1 MKKSVISALI
11 LASCSQFIGA
21 VDIVV
26 MPQGGS
32 GGQDEVPSLGYN
44 LATQEFTIDFGE
56 VDEISSGRVVI
67 HDDSDGYQVK
77 NFLVTPACHEFTF
90 TCPLQGTLYVTITT
104 PHGDT
109 YAGTT
114 EN

>member
-1 MKKSVISALI
+1 MLLISFMGQLKSEEVIITHTSGNTFDETPAL
-11 LASCSQFIGA
+11 
-21 VDIVV
+21 D
-26 MPQGGS
+26 
-32 GGQDEVPSLGYN
+32 YN
-44 LATQEFTIDFGE
+44 LATQEFTVDFGE

-67 HDDSDGYQVK
+67 HDDSGGYQVK

-90 TCPLQGTLYVTITT
+90 TCPLQGTLYITITT

-114 EN
+114 GN

>member
-1 MKKSVISALI
+1 MSAI
-11 LASCSQFIGA
+11 INPTEAEQ
-21 VDIVV
+21 VV
-26 MPQGGS
+26 VNPTNSS
-32 GGQDEVPSLGYN
+32 GFSETPVLDYN

-67 HDDSDGYQVK
+67 HDDSGGYLVK

-90 TCPLQGTLYVTITT
+90 TCPLQGTLYITITT

-109 YAGTT
+109 YAGATG
-114 EN
+114 N

>member
-1 MKKSVISALI
+1 MRINLLGIMLLISFMGQLKSEEVIITHTSGNTFDETPAL
-11 LASCSQFIGA
+11 
-21 VDIVV
+21 D
-26 MPQGGS
+26 
-32 GGQDEVPSLGYN
+32 YN
-44 LATQEFTIDFGE
+44 LATQEFTVDFGE

-67 HDDSDGYQVK
+67 HDDSGGYQVK

-90 TCPLQGTLYVTITT
+90 TCPLQGTLYITITT

-114 EN
+114 GN

>member
-1 MKKSVISALI
+1 MSRFTIICLLALI
-11 LASCSQFIGA
+11 SLSAA
-21 VDIVV
+21 A
-26 MPQGGS
+26 
-32 GGQDEVPSLGYN
+32 DEVPVQPINQGNGSDLTPTLDYD
-44 LATQEFTIDFGE
+44 LATQEFTVDFGE

-67 HDDSDGYQVK
+67 HDDSGGYQVK

-90 TCPLQGTLYVTITT
+90 TCPLQGTLYITITT

-114 EN
+114 GN